1 MKEKTKKVLMCAGG
15 IGLGIGTVLLGVK
28 YKKLTSEMDSL
39 KQSISD
45 LREYIECMDH
55 DIFSTIDEIVSD
67 AVKEYID
74 RDILSV
80 DFVAEAIDAATI
92 ARNHDWDMG
101 GK

>member
-1 MKEKTKKVLMCAGG
+1 MKEKTKKVLMYAGG
-15 IGLGIGTVLLGVK
+15 IGLGVGAVLLGVK

-55 DIFSTIDEIVSD
+55 DIFSTIDEIVND
-67 AVKEYID
+67 AI
-74 RDILSV
+74 
-80 DFVAEAIDAATI
+80 
-92 ARNHDWDMG
+92 G